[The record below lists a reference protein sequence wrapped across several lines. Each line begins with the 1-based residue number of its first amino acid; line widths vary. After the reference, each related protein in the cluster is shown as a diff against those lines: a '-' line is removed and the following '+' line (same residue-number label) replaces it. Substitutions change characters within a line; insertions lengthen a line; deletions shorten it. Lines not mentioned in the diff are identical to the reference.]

1 MSFPSASPI
10 LQPTASLSVKK
21 RKRDDAPNTDIPAEI
36 DSRPFAIRPAGDN
49 LSAKTTN
56 LTPVCVLQRA
66 NLPLAALDL
75 QGSGSRLF
83 AAHIHT
89 LEALHENGVE
99 GHILVAEQKEEGRL
113 YVVERA
119 AKRIYALCR
128 LGQWI
133 TKDALNRLSQ
143 ARPNEPTSAAKR
155 RITAPANTA
164 PWWSRAAVD
173 LPKERPQDV
182 GKAKLLQFALPTQVL
197 KDIPKLTSDKAG
209 VHTANGAED
218 TNAQRAPGQQNP
230 DTAIADSEPQDPVE
244 ELAKQYLDALYL
256 SRTSLAYFAKGPL
269 SRARS
274 AITGGG
280 DVLSTSSA
288 LVDFLRN
295 SVLPVNVMDKKF
307 KDNLPTLVK
316 DLPLVTPS
324 QDDKPVK
331 SRRKKKFKSKR
342 DKAGLFSNEQE
353 YLEKWWRGE
362 EISGS
367 MTSPENT
374 DTALRRRIPGL
385 RTRETYLQVII
396 ILETLYLETTNKAT
410 STVVE
415 ESSLTLDSQGAETQ
429 DAESQAVPETTKR
442 KGKKALDLR
451 SLLETLLDRL
461 CIWQDLDAHT
471 PARSLLSSKDAKHNE
486 PGNELRDFCVEI
498 VVPFFMSRLPKEA
511 ALVNKKLGGPSPPS
525 PEKRKSTS
533 SRSRPG
539 EPATRSR
546 PEKQPRKP
554 LTRVATETLNQ
565 TTRHMPT
572 LHRSATDSTLIKR
585 EDSQPA
591 LSSIPPA
598 RPQSRPARE
607 SALSSYLS
615 GHRQVDLAAKSA
627 AASERLRKKKETEAQ
642 VREAINN
649 ARKPNRPLATK
660 EVAARADEKFAQS
673 LRSDKAP
680 SRSSRP
686 HQAQSHSQPTASAS
700 IHVAATPKK
709 SHSQHANMHHP
720 THDYYN
726 NHTTSFIPTST
737 HSSNPSLIPAS
748 SIRPRLGPHT
758 DNLPAVPQTGH
769 RDTRRTTTNAID
781 ETPSR
786 SSTSKFA
793 FLSPEAVRSVPIGF
807 EAACESPTAGRRS
820 QIAATPVKMVGRR
833 VDFGSVREIAGGGG
847 KAQVAVEATPV
858 KAASPFGIFGKK
870 DNLRDGGQQQFGEGK
885 SVYDAWNE
893 MDDYEELA

>member
-1 MSFPSASPI
+1 MSFLSASPT
-10 LQPTASLSVKK
+10 LQPTASLTVKK
-21 RKRDDAPNTDIPAEI
+21 RKRDDAPNTDTPAEI
-36 DSRPFAIRPAGDN
+36 DARPFAIRPAGDD
-49 LSAKTTN
+49 LLGKTTN
-56 LTPVCVLQRA
+56 LTPICLLQRA
-66 NLPLAALDL
+66 HLPLAALDV

-83 AAHIHT
+83 AAHVQT

-128 LGQWI
+128 LGRWI
-133 TKDALNRLSQ
+133 TKEALGRLSQ
-143 ARPNEPTSAAKR
+143 VKPEVSACVAKR
-155 RITAPANTA
+155 RITAPASTL

-173 LPKERPQDV
+173 LPSERPQNHEH
-182 GKAKLLQFALPTQVL
+182 APKLLQFKLPKQALKPVN
-197 KDIPKLTSDKAG
+197 KSSDKAG
-209 VHTANGAED
+209 EQSASEARD
-218 TNAQRAPGQQNP
+218 THAQQVPEHQKL
-230 DTAIADSEPQDPVE
+230 DTAIADSESQDPVE

-274 AITGGG
+274 AFTPGA
-280 DVLSTSSA
+280 DVPSTSSD

-307 KDNLPTLVK
+307 KDNLPALIK

-324 QDDKPVK
+324 QDDRPVK
-331 SRRKKKFKSKR
+331 SRRKKKFKPKR
-342 DKAGLFSNEQE
+342 DKAGLFTNEQE

-362 EISGS
+362 EVPGS

-374 DTALRRRIPGL
+374 DTALKRRIPGL
-385 RTRETYLQVII
+385 RSRETYLQVIV
-396 ILETLYLETTNKAT
+396 ILETLYLETTNKT
-410 STVVE
+410 TNPVTGDL
-415 ESSLTLDSQGAETQ
+415 SLALESQGAETQ
-429 DAESQAVPETTKR
+429 DAESQATAGMAKR

-471 PARSLLSSKDAKHNE
+471 PARSLLGSKDAKHNE

-498 VVPFFMSRLPKEA
+498 IVPFFMSRLPKEA

-539 EPATRSR
+539 EPAIRSR
-546 PEKQPRKP
+546 PEKEPRKP
-554 LTRVATETLNQ
+554 LSRVATETLNQ
-565 TTRHMPT
+565 PTRRMPG

-591 LSSIPPA
+591 MSSIPLA
-598 RPQSRPARE
+598 RPPSRPARE

-627 AASERLRKKKETEAQ
+627 VATERLRKKKETEAQ

-649 ARKPNRPLATK
+649 ARKPNRPMATR

-673 LRSDKAP
+673 LPNKT

-686 HQAQSHSQPTASAS
+686 QQPSV
-700 IHVAATPKK
+700 HVAATPKRARN
-709 SHSQHANMHHP
+709 QP
-720 THDYYN
+720 PN
-726 NHTTSFIPTST
+726 NTNYTNYSTTFVPTST
-737 HSSNPSLIPAS
+737 HSSNPSVIPAS
-748 SIRPRLGPHT
+748 SIRPRLGSGV
-758 DNLPAVPQTGH
+758 DSLPSIPQSTH
-769 RDTRRTTTNAID
+769 RGGGVE

-786 SSTSKFA
+786 SSTSKFT
-793 FLSPEAVRSVPIGF
+793 FLSPSAVRSVPIGF
-807 EAACESPTAGRRS
+807 SNAALAESPTARRS
-820 QIAATPVKMVGRR
+820 GVAATPVKMVGRK
-833 VDFGSVREIAGGGG
+833 VNFGVLEGGR
-847 KAQVAVEATPV
+847 KEALVQATPV
-858 KAASPFGIFGKK
+858 KGSPGGLFGGERGGEGAAGG
-870 DNLRDGGQQQFGEGK
+870 DDDDDGGGNLG
-885 SVYDAWNE
+885 SIYDAWN
-893 MDDYEELA
+893 DDYEELA

>member
-21 RKRDDAPNTDIPAEI
+21 RKRDDAPNTNTPAEI
-36 DSRPFAIRPAGDN
+36 DSRPFAICPAGDN

-56 LTPVCVLQRA
+56 LTPICVLQRA

-133 TKDALNRLSQ
+133 NKDALSRLFQVQPKETASV
-143 ARPNEPTSAAKR
+143 AKR

-173 LPKERPQDV
+173 LPKEQPQDH
-182 GKAKLLQFALPTQVL
+182 GNTPKLLQFNLPTQTL
-197 KDIPKLTSDKAG
+197 KGIPKLTSDNAG
-209 VHTANGAED
+209 VQTENANARGAL
-218 TNAQRAPGQQNP
+218 GQKL
-230 DTAIADSEPQDPVE
+230 DTAIAESESQDPVE

-274 AITGGG
+274 AITSGG
-280 DVLSTSSA
+280 DMPSTSSD

-307 KDNLPTLVK
+307 KDNLPTLIK

-324 QDDKPVK
+324 QDDMPVK

-415 ESSLTLDSQGAETQ
+415 ESSLTLDSQGAETH
-429 DAESQAVPETTKR
+429 DAESQAAHGTTKR

-498 VVPFFMSRLPKEA
+498 IVPFFMSRLPKEA

-673 LRSDKAP
+673 LRPTKAP

-686 HQAQSHSQPTASAS
+686 QQAQSHSQPAASAS

-709 SHSQHANMHHP
+709 PHSQHANMHHP

-726 NHTTSFIPTST
+726 NHATSFVPTST

-748 SIRPRLGPHT
+748 SIRPRAGPRT
-758 DNLPAVPQTGH
+758 DNIPAIPQTGH
-769 RDTRRTTTNAID
+769 RDTRCTTTNAID

-786 SSTSKFA
+786 SSTRKFA
-793 FLSPEAVRSVPIGF
+793 FLSPEAVRSIPIGF
-807 EAACESPTAGRRS
+807 EAACESPTANRRRS
-820 QIAATPVKMVGRR
+820 GAVAATPVEMVGRR
-833 VDFGSVREIAGGGG
+833 VDFGGVVRESGGAGGRG
-847 KAQVAVEATPV
+847 KVAVEATPV
-858 KAASPFGIFGKK
+858 KASPYGIFGR
-870 DNLRDGGQQQFGEGK
+870 RDGGDGDDGAGEGK
-885 SVYDAWNE
+885 SIYDAWND